1 MAKYDSTFQ
10 SETKPLTGH
19 RWEVTIQVTTP
30 WLGSTPADKE
40 LATRFVMNRYEE
52 KFAGDKEANHTDE
65 EVDAIPEPISPD
77 DVAMTVF
84 LRDPEGNFAFSDHVV
99 RGFLKTA
106 IQTLRDMPGTLTHR
120 VSKARKGGGE
130 DGAGALG
137 NYKQRVDRQ
146 IFVEPRLIS
155 IVLPPGK
162 HGGAVNE
169 RPLRATTAQGP
180 RNALARSEELPIG
193 SQATFEIEMIGDL
206 AREDLLREWLDYGA
220 RHGFGQ
226 WRGSG
231 GYGRFEYRVR
241 PAGTMAQALR

>member
-1 MAKYDSTFQ
+1 MKYDTAFQ
-10 SETKPLTGH
+10 SETQPLVGK

-40 LATRFVMNRYEE
+40 LATRFVMSRYDE
-52 KFAGDKEANHTDE
+52 KFGGLKQADHTDE
-65 EVDAIPEPISPD
+65 EAESIPDPLDPT

-84 LRDPEGNFAFSDHVV
+84 LRDDQGNFAFSDHVV

-106 IQTLRDMPGTLTHR
+106 IATLRDTPGTLTHR
-120 VSKARKGGGE
+120 VAGAKKRDDV

-137 NYKQRVDRQ
+137 NYKQRIDRQ
-146 IFVEPRLIS
+146 VFVSPRRIS

-162 HGGAVNE
+162 HGGQVNE
-169 RPLRATTAQGP
+169 RPLRAQTAQGP

-193 SQATFEIEMIGDL
+193 SQATFEIEMIGGL
-206 AREDLLREWLDYGA
+206 AREELLREWLDYGQ
-220 RHGFGQ
+220 RHGLGQ

-231 GYGRFEYRVR
+231 GYGRFGYMIRSS
-241 PAGTMAQALR
+241 GTMAGNL